1 MIEQAY
7 DVFKKK
13 GEQTLLL
20 ELDGSNYYNPRHQLV
35 RVIYKTKRFDLR
47 LKHSYMMPSPQDHLI
62 LVTIRE
68 DYLDDNE
75 GIPQERLNYL
85 PGILDEQGTVATIP
99 RGWCEL
105 IDKRQF
111 EMGANPQNGSAGF
124 SVSNTNM
131 FDPDKLAVA
140 ITPPLKGRDYTSLEE
155 SNGDIKDENIGFFIN
170 KDGTVLIKAAG
181 GSITIGKEGLHL
193 GGRLF
198 QESSAAETGPLS
210 DNTIGDLIG
219 STIPTAGAAWPKFPN
234 FGYIANIANAGM
246 KFIEVADK
254 AKKAGEIISNIANLA

>member
-1 MIEQAY
+1 MIEKAF
-7 DVFKKK
+7 DVFTKDK
-13 GEQTLLL
+13 EVNLLL
-20 ELDGSNYYNPRHQLV
+20 EMDSNNYYNPRHQLV
-35 RVIYKTKRFDLR
+35 RVIYKAKRFDLR
-47 LKHSYMMPSPQDHLI
+47 LKHSFIMPNPNDHLV
-62 LVTIRE
+62 LVTINE
-68 DYLDDNE
+68 DYLQDNE
-75 GIPQERLNYL
+75 GIPDERLDL
-85 PGILDEQGTVATIP
+85 IPGYVDSQGVLATIP

-131 FDPDKLAVA
+131 FDPEKLAVA

-155 SNGDIKDENIGFFIN
+155 SNGDVKDENIGFFIN

-254 AKKAGEIISNIANLA
+254 AKKAGEIITNIANLA